1 MKARIY
7 FTTLLILVVATAI
20 AWYLNAEW
28 AWMTAA
34 FVLIAVVLI
43 LFYRSVVIP
52 LNAVQ
57 NGIYL
62 LREQDFSSR
71 LRKTGQ
77 TDADQV
83 VMLFNSLMDT
93 LKTERLKTQE
103 QNHLLTLLIDASP
116 MGIAI
121 CDFDGNIISHNAAY
135 QTLISPDIEKKIAS
149 IPDGESITVRS
160 ADTQIVRCSNLWF
173 MDSGF
178 RRRFILIE
186 RMTDDI
192 LQAEKNLFNKIV
204 RTMGHEVNNTLGS
217 VISIL
222 DTLSEIHSSDRML
235 SETID
240 SGSERC
246 NNLVQFVKG
255 YAEVAKLPPPQPET
269 LDVAA
274 EMERILPFLKLMA
287 GDNITIVLHSTA
299 TGIVT
304 SIDPILFERAIV
316 NIVKNS
322 IDSIGASNGSITIKC
337 MPDSIEITDNGPG
350 ISAEAAE
357 HIFTPFFSTKQPDRG
372 IGLMLVTEILRAHN
386 AVYSLTTDS
395 ETRLTTFRITF
406 RNIKKY

>member
-1 MKARIY
+1 
-7 FTTLLILVVATAI
+7 
-20 AWYLNAEW
+20 
-28 AWMTAA
+28 
-34 FVLIAVVLI
+34 
-43 LFYRSVVIP
+43 
-52 LNAVQ
+52 
-57 NGIYL
+57 
-62 LREQDFSSR
+62 
-71 LRKTGQ
+71 
-77 TDADQV
+77 
-83 VMLFNSLMDT
+83 
-93 LKTERLKTQE
+93 
-103 QNHLLTLLIDASP
+103 
-116 MGIAI
+116 
-121 CDFDGNIISHNAAY
+121 
-135 QTLISPDIEKKIAS
+135 
-149 IPDGESITVRS
+149 
-160 ADTQIVRCSNLWF
+160 
-173 MDSGF
+173 
-178 RRRFILIE
+178 
-186 RMTDDI
+186 MTDDI

-372 IGLMLVTEILRAHN
+372 LGLMLVTEILRAHN

>member
-28 AWMTAA
+28 AWMTAWH
-34 FVLIAVVLI
+34 IAVVLI

-149 IPDGESITVRS
+149 MPK
-160 ADTQIVRCSNLWF
+160 AL
-173 MDSGF
+173 
-178 RRRFILIE
+178 LY
-186 RMTDDI
+186 
-192 LQAEKNLFNKIV
+192 
-204 RTMGHEVNNTLGS
+204 
-217 VISIL
+217 
-222 DTLSEIHSSDRML
+222 DR
-235 SETID
+235 
-240 SGSERC
+240 
-246 NNLVQFVKG
+246 
-255 YAEVAKLPPPQPET
+255 P
-269 LDVAA
+269 
-274 EMERILPFLKLMA
+274 
-287 GDNITIVLHSTA
+287 
-299 TGIVT
+299 
-304 SIDPILFERAIV
+304 
-316 NIVKNS
+316 
-322 IDSIGASNGSITIKC
+322 
-337 MPDSIEITDNGPG
+337 
-350 ISAEAAE
+350 
-357 HIFTPFFSTKQPDRG
+357 TPR
-372 IGLMLVTEILRAHN
+372 
-386 AVYSLTTDS
+386 
-395 ETRLTTFRITF
+395 
-406 RNIKKY
+406 

>member
-121 CDFDGNIISHNAAY
+121 CDFDGNII
-135 QTLISPDIEKKIAS
+135 
-149 IPDGESITVRS
+149 
-160 ADTQIVRCSNLWF
+160 
-173 MDSGF
+173 
-178 RRRFILIE
+178 
-186 RMTDDI
+186 
-192 LQAEKNLFNKIV
+192 
-204 RTMGHEVNNTLGS
+204 
-217 VISIL
+217 
-222 DTLSEIHSSDRML
+222 
-235 SETID
+235 
-240 SGSERC
+240 
-246 NNLVQFVKG
+246 
-255 YAEVAKLPPPQPET
+255 
-269 LDVAA
+269 
-274 EMERILPFLKLMA
+274 
-287 GDNITIVLHSTA
+287 
-299 TGIVT
+299 
-304 SIDPILFERAIV
+304 
-316 NIVKNS
+316 
-322 IDSIGASNGSITIKC
+322 
-337 MPDSIEITDNGPG
+337 
-350 ISAEAAE
+350 
-357 HIFTPFFSTKQPDRG
+357 
-372 IGLMLVTEILRAHN
+372 
-386 AVYSLTTDS
+386 
-395 ETRLTTFRITF
+395 
-406 RNIKKY
+406 